1 MTDPVI
7 QRLADLGLALPA
19 APQPLGA
26 YRAVVQSGALLF
38 LSGQLPIRDGAV
50 VYRGAV
56 GAALTA
62 AEGRAAA
69 ELCALN
75 ALAQIHRFL
84 GGFDRLRQI
93 VRVEGYVASAPGNF
107 DQPKV
112 LDGAS
117 DLFAKVLQDRAG
129 HARTAF
135 ALPQLPA
142 DAAVELAVIV
152 EVAV

>member
-1 MTDPVI
+1 MNDPVLE
-7 QRLADLGLALPA
+7 RLAALGLALPP

-50 VYRGAV
+50 VQRGAV
-56 GAALTA
+56 GAALTV
-62 AEGRAAA
+62 EQGRAAA

-75 ALAQIHRFL
+75 ALAQIARFL
-84 GGFDRLRQI
+84 GGFERLKQI
-93 VRVEGYVASAPGNF
+93 VRVDGYVASAPGNF

-117 DLFAKVLQDRAG
+117 DLFARVLADRAG

-135 ALPQLPA
+135 AVPQLPA
-142 DAAVELAVIV
+142 NAAVELAVIA
-152 EVAV
+152 EVLI

>member
-1 MTDPVI
+1 MNDPVLE
-7 QRLADLGLALPA
+7 RLAALGLALPP

-26 YRAVVQSGALLF
+26 YRAVVQSGTLLF

-50 VYRGAV
+50 VHRGAV
-56 GAALTA
+56 GAALTVE
-62 AEGRAAA
+62 EGRAAA
-69 ELCALN
+69 GLCALN

-84 GGFDRLRQI
+84 GGFERLKQI
-93 VRVEGYVASAPGNF
+93 VRVDGYVASAPGNF

-117 DLFAKVLQDRAG
+117 DLFARVLVERAG

-135 ALPQLPA
+135 AVPQLPA
-142 DAAVELAVIV
+142 NAAVELAVIA
-152 EVAV
+152 EVLI

>member
-1 MTDPVI
+1 VLE
-7 QRLADLGLALPA
+7 RLAALGLALPP

-26 YRAVVQSGALLF
+26 YRAVVQSGTLLF

-50 VYRGAV
+50 VHRGAV
-56 GAALTA
+56 GAALTVE
-62 AEGRAAA
+62 EGRAAA
-69 ELCALN
+69 GLCALN

-84 GGFDRLRQI
+84 GGFERLKQI
-93 VRVEGYVASAPGNF
+93 VRVDGYVASAPGNF

-117 DLFAKVLQDRAG
+117 DLFARVLVERAG

-135 ALPQLPA
+135 AVPQLPA
-142 DAAVELAVIV
+142 DAAVELAVIA
-152 EVAV
+152 EVRT

>member
-1 MTDPVI
+1 MNDPVL
-7 QRLADLGLALPA
+7 QRLAELGIVLPP

-26 YRAVVQSGALLF
+26 YRAVVQSGPLLF
-38 LSGQLPIRDGAV
+38 LSGQLPIRDGVV
-50 VYRGAV
+50 VYRGAI

-62 AEGRAAA
+62 DARRAAA
-69 ELCALN
+69 QLCALK

-84 GGFDRLRQI
+84 GGFERLAQI
-93 VRVEGYVASAPGNF
+93 VRVDGYVASAPGSF
-107 DQPKV
+107 DQPRV

-117 DLFAKVLQDRAG
+117 DLFATVLGERAG

-142 DAAVELAVIV
+142 DAAVELAV
-152 EVAV
+152 VAELVV

>member
-1 MTDPVI
+1 MNDPVLE
-7 QRLADLGLALPA
+7 RLAALGLALPP

-50 VYRGAV
+50 VHRGAV
-56 GAALTA
+56 GATLTVE
-62 AEGRAAA
+62 EGRAAA
-69 ELCALN
+69 GLCALN

-84 GGFDRLRQI
+84 GGFERLKQI
-93 VRVEGYVASAPGNF
+93 ARVDGYVASAPGNF

-117 DLFAKVLQDRAG
+117 DLFAQVLAERAG

-135 ALPQLPA
+135 AVPQLPA
-142 DAAVELAVIV
+142 NAAVELAVIA
-152 EVAV
+152 EVLI

>member
-1 MTDPVI
+1 MNDPVLE
-7 QRLADLGLALPA
+7 RLAALGLVLPP

-26 YRAVVQSGALLF
+26 YKAVVQSGALLF
-38 LSGQLPIRDGAV
+38 LSGQLPIREGAV

-62 AEGRAAA
+62 DEGRAAA
-69 ELCALN
+69 QLCALN

-93 VRVEGYVASAPGNF
+93 VRVDGYVASAPGNF
-107 DQPKV
+107 EQPKV

-117 DLFAKVLQDRAG
+117 DLFASVLGERAG

-135 ALPQLPA
+135 AVPQLPA
-142 DAAVELAVIV
+142 DATVELAVIV
-152 EVAV
+152 EVAA